1 MATQRPRTSRP
12 RPTTKRFTDPTKR
25 KPAAGTRRP
34 KPVRPVGGLKSGA
47 SKGRSESRQ
56 SEPRGFSPADNP
68 RAEARGLRTTK
79 AGKPS
84 GVRLQKILS
93 HAGVSSRRV
102 AEELIRQG
110 RVEVNGQVAAELGTR
125 ANPEVDDIRVD
136 GRRLKLGADRKY
148 YLMYKPRGVVST
160 RSDPQQRTTVIEVL
174 ARAGVKG
181 YFYPVGRLDYD
192 SEGLIIMTNDGDL
205 AEKVTHPKHEL
216 ERAYEV
222 RVSGL
227 PDERDLARLT
237 RGILIEGRR
246 TLPASVRVVRTYP
259 DKSEPQA
266 LIEIVIKEG
275 RNRQVRRMFEGTGH
289 PVMELRRTR
298 IGPITDRRIK
308 PGQVRELTA
317 DEVRAL
323 TK

>member
-1 MATQRPRTSRP
+1 MPAPKPRTR
-12 RPTTKRFTDPTKR
+12 RFTSKAGAKSAANDAYVKGTFTKR
-25 KPAAGTRRP
+25 KPSTRQTQP
-34 KPVRPVGGLKSGA
+34 KAVRPLGGLKTSGRSGA
-47 SKGRSESRQ
+47 VAGA
-56 SEPRGFSPADNP
+56 PA
-68 RAEARGLRTTK
+68 RKTAKSIAE
-79 AGKPS
+79 

-110 RVEVNGQVAAELGTR
+110 RIEVNGKVASELGTR

-136 GRRLKLGADRKY
+136 GRRLKLGGDRKY

-160 RSDPQQRTTVIEVL
+160 RSDPQQRETVIEVL
-174 ARAGVKG
+174 AKAGVKG

-216 ERAYEV
+216 ERSYEV

-227 PDERDLARLT
+227 PDTRDLERLA
-237 RGILIEGRR
+237 RGIVIEGRR
-246 TLPASVRVVRTYP
+246 TLPAQVRVVRTYP

-266 LIEIVIKEG
+266 LIEIIIKEG
-275 RNRQVRRMFEGTGH
+275 RNRQIRRMFDGTGH
-289 PVMELRRTR
+289 PVIELRRTR

-308 PGQVRELTA
+308 PGQVRELTT
-317 DEVRAL
+317 DEIKAL
-323 TK
+323 FSERK

>member
-1 MATQRPRTSRP
+1 MAT
-12 RPTTKRFTDPTKR
+12 R
-25 KPAAGTRRP
+25 KPATRN
-34 KPVRPVGGLKSGA
+34 
-47 SKGRSESRQ
+47 RSTE
-56 SEPRGFSPADNP
+56 
-68 RAEARGLRTTK
+68 
-79 AGKPS
+79 S

-102 AEELIRQG
+102 AEELIQQG
-110 RVEVNGQVAAELGTR
+110 RVEVNGQVASTLGTR
-125 ANPEVDDIRVD
+125 ANPDVDDIRVD
-136 GRRLKLGADRKY
+136 GRRLKLGGDRKY

-160 RSDPQQRTTVIEVL
+160 RSDPQRRTTVIDVL

-192 SEGLIIMTNDGDL
+192 SEGLLILTNDGTL
-205 AEKVTHPKHEL
+205 AEKVTHPRHEL

-227 PDERDLARLT
+227 PDERDLGRLA
-237 RGILIEGRR
+237 RGIVIEGRR
-246 TLPASVRVVRTYP
+246 TQPAKVRVIRTYP
-259 DKSEPQA
+259 DKAEPQA
-266 LIEIVIKEG
+266 LIEIVITEG

-308 PGQVRELTA
+308 PGQVRELTP
-317 DEVRAL
+317 DEIRAL
-323 TK
+323 TYSRSRATGGSQGTSSRS

>member
-1 MATQRPRTSRP
+1 MAAQKPRTSQRRP
-12 RPTTKRFTDPTKR
+12 ATSRSTDKRR
-25 KPAAGTRRP
+25 PAARTSLP
-34 KPVRPVGGLKSGA
+34 KAVRPVGGLKAPKKTSGVI
-47 SKGRSESRQ
+47 
-56 SEPRGFSPADNP
+56 SEPPVRKRLP
-68 RAEARGLRTTK
+68 T
-79 AGKPS
+79 S

-93 HAGVSSRRV
+93 HAGVASRRV

-110 RVEVNGQVAAELGTR
+110 RVEVNGQVAAELGSR
-125 ANPEVDDIRVD
+125 ANPAVDDIRVD
-136 GRRLKLGADRKY
+136 GRRLKVAGDRKY

-192 SEGLIIMTNDGDL
+192 SEGLILMTNDGDL

-227 PDERDLARLT
+227 PDARDLARLA
-237 RGILIEGRR
+237 RGIVIEGRR
-246 TLPASVRVVRTYP
+246 TLPASVRVIRTYP

-266 LIEIVIKEG
+266 LIEIIIKEG

-298 IGPITDRRIK
+298 IGSITDRRIK
-308 PGQVRELTA
+308 PGQVRELTP
-317 DEVRAL
+317 DEVKAL
-323 TK
+323 TRG

>member
-1 MATQRPRTSRP
+1 MAPQKPQATRPRQ
-12 RPTTKRFTDPTKR
+12 TTNKSTES
-25 KPAAGTRRP
+25 
-34 KPVRPVGGLKSGA
+34 GL
-47 SKGRSESRQ
+47 
-56 SEPRGFSPADNP
+56 
-68 RAEARGLRTTK
+68 
-79 AGKPS
+79 
-84 GVRLQKILS
+84 RLQKILS

-102 AEELIRQG
+102 AEELIKQG
-110 RVEVNGQVAAELGTR
+110 RVEVNRQVVSELGTR
-125 ANPEVDDIRVD
+125 ANPETDDIRVD
-136 GRRLKLGADRKY
+136 GRRLKLAAERKY

-160 RSDPQQRTTVIEVL
+160 RSDPQQRRTVIDVL

-192 SEGLIIMTNDGDL
+192 SEGLILMTNDGDL

-222 RVSGL
+222 RVSGI
-227 PDERDLARLT
+227 PDARDLTRLG
-237 RGILIEGRR
+237 RGIVIEGRR
-246 TLPASVRVVRTYP
+246 TLPAQVRIIRTYP
-259 DKSEPQA
+259 DKAEPQT
-266 LIEIVIKEG
+266 LVEIVIKEG

-323 TK
+323 TRG

>member
-1 MATQRPRTSRP
+1 
-12 RPTTKRFTDPTKR
+12 
-25 KPAAGTRRP
+25 
-34 KPVRPVGGLKSGA
+34 
-47 SKGRSESRQ
+47 
-56 SEPRGFSPADNP
+56 
-68 RAEARGLRTTK
+68 
-79 AGKPS
+79 
-84 GVRLQKILS
+84 VRLQKILS

-110 RVEVNGQVAAELGTR
+110 RVEVNGQVASELGTR
-125 ANPEVDDIRVD
+125 ATPGVDDIRVD
-136 GRRLKLGADRKY
+136 GRRLKLGGDRKY

-160 RSDPQQRTTVIEVL
+160 RSDPEQRSTVIEVL

-192 SEGLIIMTNDGDL
+192 SEGLIILTNDGDL
-205 AEKVTHPKHEL
+205 AERVTHPKHEL

-222 RVSGL
+222 RVAGL
-227 PDERDLARLT
+227 PDARDLERLG
-237 RGILIEGRR
+237 RGIVIDGRR
-246 TLPASVRVVRTYP
+246 TLPALVRVIRTYP
-259 DKSEPQA
+259 DKAEPQA
-266 LIEIVIKEG
+266 LVEVVIKEG

-317 DEVRAL
+317 AEVRAL